1 MHVKTVRNI
10 VLGTTLFLFL
20 YALMPTIDVSYDIMY
35 LFFMIGNGLVIYMV
49 YVVLKYGIA
58 SRKKF
63 DEGHWYDDLEKVY
76 LKDIKDERP

>member
-10 VLGTTLFLFL
+10 VLGTTAILFL

-49 YVVLKYGIA
+49 YAVLKYGIA
-58 SRKKF
+58 SGKKF
-63 DEGHWYDDLEKVY
+63 EEGHWYDDVEKVY